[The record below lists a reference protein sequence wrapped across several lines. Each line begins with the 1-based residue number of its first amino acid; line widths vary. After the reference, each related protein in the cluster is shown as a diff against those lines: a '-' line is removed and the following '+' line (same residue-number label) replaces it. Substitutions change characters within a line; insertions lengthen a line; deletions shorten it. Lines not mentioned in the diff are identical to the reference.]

1 MMRIALMIL
10 RSIIA
15 FPFYL
20 IKLSYMG
27 KHNWNLEK
35 SYNYLRKLAI
45 MANRKGR
52 VTIEAHGVEN
62 IPKENGF
69 VFFPNHQGMYDVMAF
84 LDSSPNPFAF
94 VAKAELKNVPLLKQ
108 VMGALHSLTIDRRDL
123 RQSVKV
129 IDEIADRVSKG
140 ENFLIFAEGTRSKK
154 GNVMN
159 DMKGGSFKCAIK
171 AKAPIVPCAIVDAF
185 VPFDVNSIKK
195 VTVKIFYLEPLYYE
209 DYKDM
214 SSLEIAT
221 LVKERI
227 QAVLDANS

>member
-1 MMRIALMIL
+1 MRIALMIL

-209 DYKDM
+209 DYKEM

>member
-1 MMRIALMIL
+1 MRIALMIL

-108 VMGALHSLTIDRRDL
+108 VMSALHSLTIDRRDL

>member
-1 MMRIALMIL
+1 MRIALMIL

-221 LVKERI
+221 LVRERI